1 MTSDYYQGYI
11 QALNDVTRTVNAS
24 FIVDTNVDKLFIGRI
39 AIIINELR
47 REIKDNKN
55 VNLD

>member
-47 REIKDNKN
+47 REIKDNKY